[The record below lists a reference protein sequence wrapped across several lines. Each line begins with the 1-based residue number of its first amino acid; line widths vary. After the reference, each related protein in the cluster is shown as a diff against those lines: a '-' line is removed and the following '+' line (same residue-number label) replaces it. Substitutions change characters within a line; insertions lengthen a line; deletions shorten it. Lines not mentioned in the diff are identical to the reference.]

1 MSESRS
7 KPRQQRLKSVRKWPR
22 RLRNPRLLKWALFI
36 GVTAYRLARLWLS
49 LIGAP
54 DG

>member
-1 MSESRS
+1 MPESRF
-7 KPRQQRLKSVRKWPR
+7 KPRQQRLKSGRKWPLQ
-22 RLRNPRLLKWALFI
+22 LRNPRLLKWAFSI

-49 LIGAP
+49 LTGAP